1 MKRIIAISGLLGVLG
16 LGVVSAQ
23 VTAKDSK
30 VTELNE
36 GKQNKGDHHKRGHKK
51 GSRESRFEKYNLTE
65 VQKSQLKAL
74 FEQNKAVKGLAK
86 DQNLTKEQRQKMHE
100 EKRAMMNSEI
110 QKILTQEQ
118 YAQFQKDQAE
128 RVAHRKNFKSE
139 NRKGHH
145 HRKGP
150 KGDFL
155 AKYNLTDAQKA
166 ELKTYFEENK
176 PSKDGMKKE
185 DLTKEQRVKMHKERR
200 DAFDQKLQSVLTQDQ
215 YAQFKKDQEERKLNK
230 KVHSSKQERNKEIKE
245 NRKNVAS

>member
-23 VTAKDSK
+23 ALTKENK
-30 VTELNE
+30 TTELKE
-36 GKQNKGDHHKRGHKK
+36 GKQNKGDHYKRGHKK
-51 GSRESRFEKYNLTE
+51 GSKESRFEKYNLTE

-74 FEQNKAVKGLAK
+74 FEKNKPVKDAVK
-86 DQNLTKEQRQKMHE
+86 DQNLTKEQRLKMHE
-100 EKRAMMNSEI
+100 EKRAMINSEI

-128 RVAHRKNFKSE
+128 RVAHRKNFKGE

-145 HRKGP
+145 RKGH

-166 ELKTYFEENK
+166 ELKAYFEQTKTAKE
-176 PSKDGMKKE
+176 GVKKE
-185 DLTKEQRVKMHKERR
+185 NLTKEQREKMHQERR
-200 DAFDQKLQSVLTQDQ
+200 VAFDNKMQTVLTKEQ
-215 YAQFKKDQEERKLNK
+215 YAQFQKDQTEREVKRNERKT
-230 KVHSSKQERNKEIKE
+230 KQEGNKGMKE
-245 NRKNVAS
+245 NRRNVAS